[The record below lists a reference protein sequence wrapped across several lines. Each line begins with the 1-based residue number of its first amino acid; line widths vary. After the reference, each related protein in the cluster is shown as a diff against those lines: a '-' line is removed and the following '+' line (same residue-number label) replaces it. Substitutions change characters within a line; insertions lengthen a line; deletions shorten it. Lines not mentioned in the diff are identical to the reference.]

1 MCHYLQDNMKLIA
14 PFIKIQQQLR
24 IFHWQSETYAQHKAF
39 GETYEALDELID
51 DFVEVFTGKYGKPK
65 AKFTYSIE
73 LKNLDETF
81 ATEIDD
87 SIAFLL
93 ALSEH
98 VDPSDT
104 DLLNI
109 RDEML
114 ALFNKLKYLLN
125 LK

>member
-1 MCHYLQDNMKLIA
+1 MCHYPQDNMKLIA